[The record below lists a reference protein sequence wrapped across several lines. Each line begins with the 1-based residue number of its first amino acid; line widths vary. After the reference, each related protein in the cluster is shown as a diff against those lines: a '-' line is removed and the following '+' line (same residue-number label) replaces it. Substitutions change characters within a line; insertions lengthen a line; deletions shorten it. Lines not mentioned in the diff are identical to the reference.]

1 MFYVTKAKTDSK
13 FLRQVTP
20 ALFLSREREAG
31 SGDVRE
37 GWNREW
43 ERARERERGIQKG
56 GNGNG
61 SGHE

>member
-20 ALFLSREREAG
+20 ALFLLREREAG

-56 GNGNG
+56 GNENG